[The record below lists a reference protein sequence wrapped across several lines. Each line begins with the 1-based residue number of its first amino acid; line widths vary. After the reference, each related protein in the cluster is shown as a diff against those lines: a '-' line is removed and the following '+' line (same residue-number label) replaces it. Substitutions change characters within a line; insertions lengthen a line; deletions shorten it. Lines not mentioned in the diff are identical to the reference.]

1 MLVLKDSFT
10 KTTVFGIFWP
20 KYPLKWPP
28 WAPCR
33 QSKSLKTTVKFLIC
47 VYLVSKVLEKCLS
60 INSCWSW
67 RVQSQKAPFFL
78 DFRPNYPLK
87 WTPKAMQKPKTY
99 CKVFKLCVSYVWGPS
114 NVPRYGF
121 MLVLKGSIIKITVF
135 CNFWQNYPLKRPP
148 WAPCRQGKSLK
159 TTVKFLICVY
169 LAYGVQ

>member
-1 MLVLKDSFT
+1 MWGPRNVPRHRFMLVLKDSFT

-60 INSCWSW
+60 INLCWSW

-78 DFRPNYPLK
+78 DFRQNCPLK
-87 WTPKAMQKPKTY
+87 WPPVGNAKPKTH
-99 CKVFKLCVSYVWGPS
+99 CKMFKLCISYVWGPS
-114 NVPRYGF
+114 NVPTHGF
-121 MLVLKGSIIKITVF
+121 MLVLKDSITKITVF
-135 CNFWQNYPLKRPP
+135 SWFLAKLPP
-148 WAPCRQGKSLK
+148 EMTSLSP
-159 TTVKFLICVY
+159 T
-169 LAYGVQ
+169 